1 MPLQHVLK
9 RPDTYVGSIVDITEK
24 QWIYNLEEDKLEHK
38 EINYVPAFFK
48 IFDEILVNAADNKIQ
63 DPLMNKINVNIDED
77 DGQISVYN
85 NGKGIPI
92 EIHEELNV
100 YVPEILFGQ
109 LMTSLNYN
117 DDEKKFTGGRN
128 GLDAK
133 SANTFSTKF
142 TVETIDMAREKKY
155 VQSFY
160 KNMTKTDKPK
170 ITAYNKKEECTK
182 ISFNPD
188 FEKLGMSKLTND
200 TIALLN
206 KHVYDI
212 AGTVKNVK
220 VFLNNKHI
228 QVKIFEEYVQ
238 MYLKSVDAGSSKTN
252 VVHEKFGEHWE
263 VSIVPSVQGQFQ
275 QAGLFEETLGIIDG
289 AKRNTI
295 NVEKLEDASNA
306 GTDSSSDCT
315 LVLVEGDIAKKFDL
329 SGFSIVGCN
338 DWGVYLL
345 RGKLLNV
352 HDATVKQISENEE
365 IQALKQT
372 LGLQCN
378 KQYDS
383 VNELRYGKL
392 MIMTDPDPDGSHI
405 KGLIINFFDN
415 FYPSLLRQP
424 GFLHEFITLIIECP
438 KNNNTISFFTLA
450 EYEEWKRHNDDGR
463 GEKQHEVDTNMTA
476 AGLWLRDLDALEAA
490 WNECL
495 IRHSSTDNDDDHHQ
509 QPHNNKEEPDRRKRR
524 RNNGG
529 GATYA

>member
-275 QAGLFEETLGIIDG
+275 QVT
-289 AKRNTI
+289 
-295 NVEKLEDASNA
+295 
-306 GTDSSSDCT
+306 
-315 LVLVEGDIAKKFDL
+315 
-329 SGFSIVGCN
+329 
-338 DWGVYLL
+338 
-345 RGKLLNV
+345 
-352 HDATVKQISENEE
+352 
-365 IQALKQT
+365 
-372 LGLQCN
+372 
-378 KQYDS
+378 
-383 VNELRYGKL
+383 
-392 MIMTDPDPDGSHI
+392 
-405 KGLIINFFDN
+405 
-415 FYPSLLRQP
+415 
-424 GFLHEFITLIIECP
+424 
-438 KNNNTISFFTLA
+438 
-450 EYEEWKRHNDDGR
+450 
-463 GEKQHEVDTNMTA
+463 

>member
-275 QAGLFEETLGIIDG
+275 QL
-289 AKRNTI
+289 
-295 NVEKLEDASNA
+295 
-306 GTDSSSDCT
+306 
-315 LVLVEGDIAKKFDL
+315 
-329 SGFSIVGCN
+329 
-338 DWGVYLL
+338 YLI
-345 RGKLLNV
+345 R
-352 HDATVKQISENEE
+352 
-365 IQALKQT
+365 
-372 LGLQCN
+372 
-378 KQYDS
+378 
-383 VNELRYGKL
+383 
-392 MIMTDPDPDGSHI
+392 
-405 KGLIINFFDN
+405 
-415 FYPSLLRQP
+415 
-424 GFLHEFITLIIECP
+424 
-438 KNNNTISFFTLA
+438 
-450 EYEEWKRHNDDGR
+450 
-463 GEKQHEVDTNMTA
+463 EKQHEVDTNMTA